1 MSFAKLQDIYLLKGN
16 MEKKVI
22 VRKEIMY
29 DFFIELINKN
39 MTDAQL
45 GKLIKKLIQTNET
58 ARQQK

>member
-1 MSFAKLQDIYLLKGN
+1 MSFAKLQDIYLSKVN